1 MEDEMRYIACIALI
15 LLIPAASA
23 EVIASVDDETL
34 TWDDVLNMIGGEQN
48 VQYLGITSEA
58 GAIEVLQSWVREEV
72 MVQAAENSGLDSDP
86 AVREVIEQAR
96 RQILLE
102 AFMADIVEGLQPSQ
116 LEIEN
121 YADVWLSTYRKSA
134 HVRHIILQDENLANS
149 LLARIR
155 AGSDFAALAQEYSIG
170 PSSEDGGDLGWIM
183 RGQSGYM
190 SFDEAAFRLGEGEVS
205 NVVETGAGYHIIKVV
220 ETQLLDPEPTVE
232 EIKQVVAL
240 ELTQAMQEEAIM
252 AELDVL
258 EMNHDIVLYPERL
271 LEHL

>member
-1 MEDEMRYIACIALI
+1 MRFITYIALF
-15 LLIPAASA
+15 LLIPVAASG
-23 EVIASVDDETL
+23 EVIASVDDATL
-34 TWDDVLNMIGGEQN
+34 TWDDVISMIGGEQN
-48 VQYLGITSEA
+48 VQYLGITTEA
-58 GAIEVLQSWVREEV
+58 SAIEVLESWVREEV
-72 MVQAAENSGLDSDP
+72 MVRAAENSGLESDP
-86 AVREVIEQAR
+86 EVSEIIEQAR

-102 AFMADIVEGLQPSQ
+102 AYMANIVSGLQPSQ

-121 YADVWLSTYRKSA
+121 YVDVWLSTYKKSA
-134 HVRHIILQDENLANS
+134 HIRHILVQDENLANS

-170 PSSEDGGDLGWIM
+170 PSGEDGGDLGWIM

-190 SFDEAAFRLGEGEVS
+190 SFDEVAFRLGEGEVS

-220 ETQLLDPEPTVE
+220 ETQLLSPEPTVE
-232 EIKQVVAL
+232 EIQQMIAMELVQV
-240 ELTQAMQEEAIM
+240 MQEEAIM
-252 AELDVL
+252 AEIEIL

>member
-1 MEDEMRYIACIALI
+1 MKFVVYFALI
-15 LLIPAASA
+15 LLIPVTASA
-23 EVIASVDDETL
+23 DVIASVDDVTL
-34 TWDDVLNMIGGEQN
+34 TWDDVLNMIGGEEN
-48 VQYLGITSEA
+48 VQYLGISTEA
-58 GAIEVLQSWVREEV
+58 SAIEVLQSWVREEV

-86 AVREVIEQAR
+86 LVMELLEQAR

-102 AFMADIVEGLQPSQ
+102 AFMANIVEGMQPSQ

-121 YADVWLSTYRKSA
+121 YANVWLSTYRKSA
-134 HVRHIILQDENLANS
+134 HIRHIILQDENLANS

-170 PSSEDGGDLGWIM
+170 PSSENGGDLGWIT

-190 SFDEAAFRLGEGEVS
+190 AFDEAAFRLEDGEVS
-205 NVVETGAGYHIIKVV
+205 DVVQTDAGFHIIKVV
-220 ETQLLDPEPTVE
+220 ETQLLSPEPGVE
-232 EIKQVVAL
+232 EIQQVVTM
-240 ELTQAMQEEAIM
+240 ELTQVMQEEAIM
-252 AELDVL
+252 AQLETL